1 MKLLSPSDVSLHLT
15 NAWSEH
21 ALAQSEIVVGGK
33 PTGRIVTGE
42 ILEAAVQWKD
52 RCLLFVTDNIA
63 FEDSLRI
70 YLFDV
75 NWELVD
81 AASLGGMYTTGAFSD
96 LELVAPNTAR
106 FQFIGGITWEL
117 ELLDRGVASLP
128 FSDPKGVSRP
138 FGFVKR
144 FTLKGR
150 PLPESR

>member
-1 MKLLSPSDVSLHLT
+1 MKLLSPSDVSFQLT
-15 NAWSEH
+15 SAWSER
-21 ALAQSEIVVGGK
+21 ALAQSEILAGGR

-42 ILEAAVQWKD
+42 VLEAAVQWKD
-52 RCLLFVTDNIA
+52 CYVLFVRDDVA

-70 YLFDV
+70 YLFDT

-81 AASLGGMYTTGAFSD
+81 SASLGGMYTTGAFSD
-96 LELVAPNTAR
+96 LELVAPNTMR

-117 ELLDRGVASLP
+117 QLLERGVASLP

-144 FTLKGR
+144 FRLKGR

>member
-1 MKLLSPSDVSLHLT
+1 MKLLSPSDVSLQLT
-15 NAWSEH
+15 SAWSER
-21 ALAQSEIVVGGK
+21 ALARSEILVGGR

-42 ILEAAVQWKD
+42 VLEAAVQWKD
-52 RCLLFVTDNIA
+52 CYVLFVRDDIA

-70 YLFDV
+70 YLFDT

-81 AASLGGMYTTGAFSD
+81 SVSLGSMYTTGAFSD
-96 LELVAPNTAR
+96 LELVAPNTMR

-117 ELLDRGVASLP
+117 ELLGRGVASLP

-144 FTLKGR
+144 FRLKGR

>member
-1 MKLLSPSDVSLHLT
+1 MKLLSPSDVSLCLT
-15 NAWSEH
+15 SAWSER
-21 ALAQSEIVVGGK
+21 ALAQSEVLAGGR

-42 ILEAAVQWKD
+42 VLEAAVQWKD
-52 RCLLFVTDNIA
+52 CYLLFVRDDIA

-70 YLFDV
+70 YLFDT

-81 AASLGGMYTTGAFSD
+81 SASLGGMYTTGAFSD
-96 LELVAPNTAR
+96 LELVAPNTMR

-117 ELLDRGVASLP
+117 ELLERGVASLP

-138 FGFVKR
+138 LGFVKR
-144 FTLKGR
+144 FRLKGR